1 MIKTGLIGGG
11 YWGKKIEVKLDE
23 LSDKKFVQT
32 SKNYDPERFPDVE
45 WVFIATPLH
54 THYKITRDCIMKGVN
69 VFVEKP
75 FCSTLS
81 EAKELLMLAAKYNVH
96 LYVDDVFLHRS
107 ELVHRKQPETKS
119 IKFIWHKDGPFN
131 DSLTNDLLYHDL
143 YILISIIG
151 FRSVSDLKS
160 YFNEKDILAFEFYYG
175 DCQVQIDY
183 DRTRKGVKQ
192 KTIYL
197 DDMVIHFLNGYEDP
211 LKVIISDCLN
221 QQADFKLNHELNLE
235 TMHLMEIIT
244 TKLEDQL

>member
-1 MIKTGLIGGG
+1 MIKTGLIGAG
-11 YWGKKIEVKLDE
+11 YWGKKIESKLEE

-32 SKNYDPERFPDVE
+32 SNNYNPKCFTDVE

-54 THYKITRDCIMKGVN
+54 THYNITKDCIMKGVN

-81 EAKELLMLAAKYNVH
+81 EAEELLMLAAKYNVH

-107 ELVHRKQPETKS
+107 EMVHRKLPETKC
-119 IKFIWHKDGPFN
+119 IKFIWHKEGPFN
-131 DSLTNDLLYHDL
+131 DSLINDLLYHDL

-151 FRSVSDLKS
+151 FRSVSDFKS
-160 YFNEKDILAFEFYYG
+160 HFNEKNKMAFEFYYG

-183 DRTRKGVKQ
+183 DRTRKGQKK

-197 DDMVIHFLNGYEDP
+197 DDMVIHFSNGFEDP
-211 LKVIISDCLN
+211 LKLIILNCLN

-235 TMHLMEIIT
+235 TMRLMEIIT
-244 TKLEDQL
+244 SKLEDQL

>member
-1 MIKTGLIGGG
+1 
-11 YWGKKIEVKLDE
+11 
-23 LSDKKFVQT
+23 
-32 SKNYDPERFPDVE
+32 
-45 WVFIATPLH
+45 
-54 THYKITRDCIMKGVN
+54 

-81 EAKELLMLAAKYNVH
+81 EAKELLLLAAKYNVH

-107 ELVHRKQPETKS
+107 ELVHRKEPVTKS

-151 FRSVSDLKS
+151 FRSVSNLKS
-160 YFNEKDILAFEFYYG
+160 HFNEKNILAFEFYYG
-175 DCQVQIDY
+175 DCKVQIDY
-183 DRTRKGVKQ
+183 DRTRKGEKQ

-197 DDMVIHFLNGYEDP
+197 DDKVIQFFNGSEDP
-211 LKVIISDCLN
+211 LKLIILDCLN

-235 TMHLMEIIT
+235 TMHLIEIIT